1 MPTALFFFFK
11 MTLVIQDLFEFHTDF
26 WIVYSISVKNT
37 IGILI
42 GIKLKVYTGL
52 GCINILTTVILP
64 VHECEK

>member
-26 WIVYSISVKNT
+26 WIFYSISVKNT

>member
-37 IGILI
+37 TGILI
-42 GIKLKVYTGL
+42 RIGKLNIIK
-52 GCINILTTVILP
+52 I
-64 VHECEK
+64 